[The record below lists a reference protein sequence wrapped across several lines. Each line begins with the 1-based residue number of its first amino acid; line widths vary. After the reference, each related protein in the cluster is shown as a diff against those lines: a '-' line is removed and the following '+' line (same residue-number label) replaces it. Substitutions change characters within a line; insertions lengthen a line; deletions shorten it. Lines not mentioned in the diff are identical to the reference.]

1 MTTSGNESLL
11 ILLVVLSTVLGAVLY
26 VWTALALAGLFRKT
40 DEEPWQ
46 GWVPV
51 LNIAVVLRIAGFSPW
66 LVLIGLVPV
75 AGPVVVYVLLVM
87 AAHRIGR
94 GFGVGPGMT
103 VLAALLFVV
112 WASILGLGPARW
124 REERTAEVAPPP
136 WVFTPPLSDSDQ
148 QDDPVLGVRRTP
160 EPAAPPTLATP
171 TLSARHFSPEP
182 LAASGEAAPERE
194 PEPTDLQPSPWAPPS
209 PFAPTEAPA
218 AGAPAAAAPAAD
230 ESAAHE
236 RATHDAGLSA
246 AAASDAP
253 APASVA
259 ADADPVA
266 ALFAP
271 AAEQAAPA
279 PAPAAAAETAPL
291 AEPVAPAAPSAI
303 SSQPQAP
310 APAQPE
316 ARPAFSEPAPRE
328 AREPILRDPA
338 PAAET
343 RADADSAGAVEE
355 ADDDGS
361 DDARWPSEIDDVSA
375 ISPSPFPSRAASDR
389 PGVIPSFADPDSA
402 AGVGAGRRTWD
413 AVPATPIA
421 RRAFARTPDE
431 FPELSD
437 EVSAVASA
445 PAAGAPR
452 TAEAAVPA
460 QLRRAEGPDDGE
472 IDHTVVVARRRVYW
486 QLVLPDGEVMPLTG
500 DVAIVG
506 RQPAPD
512 PAYPRAQLVAIEDR
526 TRTVSKTH
534 ARLELRSGLWHITDL
549 HSTNGV
555 VLTNFLG
562 TEIELEPGSDAP
574 AGERF
579 LLGDAELRIER
590 PGT

>member
-51 LNIAVVLRIAGFSPW
+51 LNIAVVLRIGGFSPW

-75 AGPVVVYVLLVM
+75 AGPIVVYVLLVM

-124 REERTAEVAPPP
+124 REERAAEVAPPP
-136 WVFTPPLSDSDQ
+136 WVFTPPLSDAEQ
-148 QDDPVLGVRRTP
+148 QDAPGLGVRRTP

-209 PFAPTEAPA
+209 PFAPAEVPA
-218 AGAPAAAAPAAD
+218 AGAAVAAPPAVDEPAAVAP
-230 ESAAHE
+230 
-236 RATHDAGLSA
+236 G
-246 AAASDAP
+246 AP
-253 APASVA
+253 APASVP
-259 ADADPVA
+259 ADPGADPVA
-266 ALFAP
+266 VLFAP
-271 AAEQAAPA
+271 AAEQAARPAAPAEPA
-279 PAPAAAAETAPL
+279 PPAAAAESAM
-291 AEPVAPAAPSAI
+291 AAAPPA
-303 SSQPQAP
+303 QPP
-310 APAQPE
+310 APAEPE

-343 RADADSAGAVEE
+343 RTEAASAGAAGD

-402 AGVGAGRRTWD
+402 AGMGSGRRTWD

-445 PAAGAPR
+445 PAAGEPR

-460 QLRRAEGPDDGE
+460 QLRRAEVPDDGE

-486 QLVLPDGEVMPLTG
+486 QLVLPDGEVAPLTG

>member
-1 MTTSGNESLL
+1 MTTSANESLL

-66 LVLIGLVPV
+66 LVLIGLFPV
-75 AGPVVVYVLLVM
+75 AGPLVVYVLLVIS
-87 AAHRIGR
+87 ANRIGR

-124 REERTAEVAPPP
+124 RQERTAEVTPPP
-136 WVFTPPLSDSDQ
+136 WVFTPPLSESE
-148 QDDPVLGVRRTP
+148 QDDPQTRSPRAP

-182 LAASGEAAPERE
+182 LAASGEAVAERE
-194 PEPTDLQPSPWAPPS
+194 ETPTGLQPSPWAPPS
-209 PFAPTEAPA
+209 PFAPAAVPEPA
-218 AGAPAAAAPAAD
+218 ADLSTPTTAPAAAVVPF
-230 ESAAHE
+230 
-236 RATHDAGLSA
+236 AGDA
-246 AAASDAP
+246 AAVEPEPEPEPERDS
-253 APASVA
+253 
-259 ADADPVA
+259 PVA
-266 ALFAP
+266 STEGAP
-271 AAEQAAPA
+271 VD
-279 PAPAAAAETAPL
+279 
-291 AEPVAPAAPSAI
+291 EP
-303 SSQPQAP
+303 QPDR
-310 APAQPE
+310 
-316 ARPAFSEPAPRE
+316 RPAFSEPAPRE
-328 AREPILRDPA
+328 AREPILREPA

-343 RADADSAGAVEE
+343 RPEPADVASESSD

-389 PGVIPSFADPDSA
+389 PGVVPSFADPDA
-402 AGVGAGRRTWD
+402 ASGLGAGRRTWD

-460 QLRRAEGPDDGE
+460 QLRRAEGPDDGD

-486 QLVLPDGEVMPLTG
+486 QLVLPDGEIAPLTG

-512 PAYPRAQLVAIEDR
+512 PEYPRAQLVAIEDS

-590 PGT
+590 PGA

>member
-1 MTTSGNESLL
+1 MTTSANESLL

-66 LVLIGLVPV
+66 LVLIGLFPV
-75 AGPVVVYVLLVM
+75 AGPLVVYVLLVIS
-87 AAHRIGR
+87 AHRIGR

-103 VLAALLFVV
+103 VLAALIFVV

-124 REERTAEVAPPP
+124 RQERTAEVAPPP
-136 WVFTPPLSDSDQ
+136 WVFTPPLSESE
-148 QDDPVLGVRRTP
+148 QDDPQMRSPRAP

-182 LAASGEAAPERE
+182 LAASGEAVAERE
-194 PEPTDLQPSPWAPPS
+194 ETPTGLQPSPWAPPS
-209 PFAPTEAPA
+209 PFAPAAVAEPVTTDPSAPA
-218 AGAPAAAAPAAD
+218 TAPADAVVPPAAYAPAVEPEPEPELAPGA
-230 ESAAHE
+230 EPAPAVE
-236 RATHDAGLSA
+236 PR
-246 AAASDAP
+246 AAASASAELDSPVASTEGAPVDAP
-253 APASVA
+253 
-259 ADADPVA
+259 
-266 ALFAP
+266 
-271 AAEQAAPA
+271 
-279 PAPAAAAETAPL
+279 
-291 AEPVAPAAPSAI
+291 
-303 SSQPQAP
+303 QPDS
-310 APAQPE
+310 
-316 ARPAFSEPAPRE
+316 RPAFSEPAPRE
-328 AREPILRDPA
+328 AREPILREPA

-343 RADADSAGAVEE
+343 RPEPADVASESSD

-389 PGVIPSFADPDSA
+389 PGVVPSFADPDA
-402 AGVGAGRRTWD
+402 ASGLGAGRRTWD

-452 TAEAAVPA
+452 TAEGAVPA
-460 QLRRAEGPDDGE
+460 QLRRAEGPDDGD

-486 QLVLPDGEVMPLTG
+486 QLVLPDGEIAPLTG

-512 PAYPRAQLVAIEDR
+512 PEYPRAQLVAIEDS

-590 PGT
+590 PGA

>member
-1 MTTSGNESLL
+1 MNRDGGDGASRALSWDAMTTSGNESLL

-46 GWVPV
+46 GWVPL
-51 LNIAVVLRIAGFSPW
+51 LNIAVVLRIGGFSPW

-75 AGPVVVYVLLVM
+75 LGPLAVYVLLVM

-94 GFGVGPGMT
+94 GFGAGPGMT

-124 REERTAEVAPPP
+124 RGEQAAEVTAPP
-136 WVFTPPLSDSDQ
+136 WVFTPPLSESEPQ
-148 QDDPVLGVRRTP
+148 RDPQFRPARSP
-160 EPAAPPTLATP
+160 EPAAPPTLASP

-182 LAASGEAAPERE
+182 HAASGEADAAAVPERE
-194 PEPTDLQPSPWAPPS
+194 EAPTDLQPSPWAPPS
-209 PFAPTEAPA
+209 PFAPAATTPASSTPDVSAPA
-218 AGAPAAAAPAAD
+218 PDRSRSATEPAAEPAAPDVHPVEPEPVAAEPAAASSP
-230 ESAAHE
+230 
-236 RATHDAGLSA
+236 
-246 AAASDAP
+246 
-253 APASVA
+253 
-259 ADADPVA
+259 
-266 ALFAP
+266 
-271 AAEQAAPA
+271 EQ
-279 PAPAAAAETAPL
+279 
-291 AEPVAPAAPSAI
+291 
-303 SSQPQAP
+303 QPDD

-328 AREPILRDPA
+328 AREPILREPA
-338 PAAET
+338 PQVET
-343 RADADSAGAVEE
+343 RPDEDAAIRDADTDE
-355 ADDDGS
+355 DGS

-389 PGVIPSFADPDSA
+389 PGVVPSFADPDSA
-402 AGVGAGRRTWD
+402 SGFGAGRRTWD
-413 AVPATPIA
+413 AVSATPIA

-460 QLRRAEGPDDGE
+460 QLRRAEVSDDGD

-486 QLVLPDGEVMPLTG
+486 QLVLPDGEIAPLTG

-590 PGT
+590 PGA

>member
-1 MTTSGNESLL
+1 MTTSANESLL

-51 LNIAVVLRIAGFSPW
+51 LNIAVVLRIAEFSPW
-66 LVLIGLVPV
+66 LVLIGLFPV
-75 AGPVVVYVLLVM
+75 AGPLVVYVLLVIS
-87 AAHRIGR
+87 ANRIGR

-124 REERTAEVAPPP
+124 RQERTAEVTPPP
-136 WVFTPPLSDSDQ
+136 WVFTPPLSESE
-148 QDDPVLGVRRTP
+148 QDDPQMRSPRAP
-160 EPAAPPTLATP
+160 EPTAPPTLATP

-182 LAASGEAAPERE
+182 LAASGEAVAERE
-194 PEPTDLQPSPWAPPS
+194 ETPTGLQPSPWAPPS
-209 PFAPTEAPA
+209 PFAPAAVPEPA
-218 AGAPAAAAPAAD
+218 ADLSTPTTAPAAAVVPFAGDAAAVEPEPEPEPGREPQLAPGSEPAPAV
-230 ESAAHE
+230 EP
-236 RATHDAGLSA
+236 R
-246 AAASDAP
+246 AAAS
-253 APASVA
+253 ASA
-259 ADADPVA
+259 ERDSPVA
-266 ALFAP
+266 STEGAP
-271 AAEQAAPA
+271 VD
-279 PAPAAAAETAPL
+279 
-291 AEPVAPAAPSAI
+291 EP
-303 SSQPQAP
+303 QPDR
-310 APAQPE
+310 
-316 ARPAFSEPAPRE
+316 RPAFSEPAPRE
-328 AREPILRDPA
+328 AREPILREPA

-343 RADADSAGAVEE
+343 RPEPADVASESSD

-389 PGVIPSFADPDSA
+389 PGVVPSFADPDA
-402 AGVGAGRRTWD
+402 ASGLGAGRRTWD

-460 QLRRAEGPDDGE
+460 QLRRAEGPDDGD

-486 QLVLPDGEVMPLTG
+486 QLVLPDGEIAPLTG

-512 PAYPRAQLVAIEDR
+512 PEYPRAQLVAIEDS

-590 PGT
+590 PGA

>member
-1 MTTSGNESLL
+1 MTTSGNEPLL
-11 ILLVVLSTVLGAVLY
+11 ILLVVLSAVLGAVLY
-26 VWTALALAGLFRKT
+26 VWTALALAALFRKV
-40 DEEPWQ
+40 DEEAWQ

-51 LNIAVVLRIAGFSPW
+51 LNVAVVLRIAGFSPW
-66 LVLIGLVPV
+66 LVLVGLIPV
-75 AGPVVVYVLLVM
+75 AGWLALYALLVV

-94 GFGVGPGMT
+94 QFAVGAGMT

-124 REERTAEVAPPP
+124 RGARTAASPPP
-136 WVFTPPLSDSDQ
+136 WAFTPPLSEGERADELTHDAPGPAAAGSV
-148 QDDPVLGVRRTP
+148 PG
-160 EPAAPPTLATP
+160 PAAPPTLASP
-171 TLSARHFSPEP
+171 VLSARHFSPAP
-182 LAASGEAAPERE
+182 FASSGEADEPERLRE
-194 PEPTDLQPSPWAPPS
+194 ETPAELQPSPWAPPP
-209 PFAPTEAPA
+209 PFAPRE
-218 AGAPAAAAPAAD
+218 AD
-230 ESAAHE
+230 EPLAA
-236 RATHDAGLSA
+236 T
-246 AAASDAP
+246 
-253 APASVA
+253 
-259 ADADPVA
+259 
-266 ALFAP
+266 
-271 AAEQAAPA
+271 PA
-279 PAPAAAAETAPL
+279 PAPSP
-291 AEPVAPAAPSAI
+291 PASPAPSAPRPAAD
-303 SSQPQAP
+303 SASDPELESEPESESTGDAEPLADSGPGAP
-310 APAQPE
+310 TADVSDAPPPGAADAASADPVPAD

-328 AREPILRDPA
+328 VRTPILREPA
-338 PAAET
+338 PAPAPSAPEP
-343 RADADSAGAVEE
+343 AVAAGAATPAARPAEPG
-355 ADDDGS
+355 DDDRP

-389 PGVIPSFADPDSA
+389 PGVIPSFADPDA
-402 AGVGAGRRTWD
+402 AAAYGPGRRTWD
-413 AVPATPIA
+413 AVPASPIA

-437 EVSAVASA
+437 EVSAVRGA

-460 QLRRAEGPDDGE
+460 QLRRAEGADEADV
-472 IDHTVVVARRRVYW
+472 DHTVVVSRRRVYW
-486 QLVLPDGEVMPLTG
+486 QLVLPDGEIAPLTG

-512 PAYPRAQLVAIEDR
+512 PAFPRAQLVAIDDR

-555 VLTNFLG
+555 VLTSFLG

-590 PGT
+590 PGV

>member
-1 MTTSGNESLL
+1 MTTSANESLL

-66 LVLIGLVPV
+66 LVLIGLFPV
-75 AGPVVVYVLLVM
+75 AGPLVVYVLLVIS
-87 AAHRIGR
+87 ANRIGR

-124 REERTAEVAPPP
+124 RQERTAEVTPPP
-136 WVFTPPLSDSDQ
+136 WVFTPPLSESE
-148 QDDPVLGVRRTP
+148 QDDPQTRSPRAP

-182 LAASGEAAPERE
+182 LAASGEAVAERE
-194 PEPTDLQPSPWAPPS
+194 ETPTDLQPSPWAPPS
-209 PFAPTEAPA
+209 PFAPAAVPEPVTTDPSTPATAP
-218 AGAPAAAAPAAD
+218 GATVVPPAAD
-230 ESAAHE
+230 
-236 RATHDAGLSA
+236 
-246 AAASDAP
+246 AP
-253 APASVA
+253 AVEPE
-259 ADADPVA
+259 
-266 ALFAP
+266 LAP
-271 AAEQAAPA
+271 RPEPA
-279 PAPAAAAETAPL
+279 PAPAVEPRAAASAP
-291 AEPVAPAAPSAI
+291 AERDSPVAPTAGAPVAEP
-303 SSQPQAP
+303 QPDS
-310 APAQPE
+310 
-316 ARPAFSEPAPRE
+316 RPAFSEPAPRE
-328 AREPILRDPA
+328 AREPILREPA
-338 PAAET
+338 PAAEV
-343 RADADSAGAVEE
+343 RADSAGAASEGAD

-389 PGVIPSFADPDSA
+389 PGVVPSFADPDA
-402 AGVGAGRRTWD
+402 ASGLGAGRRTWD

-452 TAEAAVPA
+452 TAEGAVPA
-460 QLRRAEGPDDGE
+460 QLRRAEGPDDGD

-486 QLVLPDGEVMPLTG
+486 QLVLPDGEIAPLTG

-512 PAYPRAQLVAIEDR
+512 PEYPRAQLVAIEDS

-590 PGT
+590 PGA

>member
-1 MTTSGNESLL
+1 MTTSANESLL

-66 LVLIGLVPV
+66 LVLIGLFPV
-75 AGPVVVYVLLVM
+75 AGPLVVYALLVIS
-87 AAHRIGR
+87 AHRIGR

-124 REERTAEVAPPP
+124 RQERTAEVTPPP
-136 WVFTPPLSDSDQ
+136 WAFTPPLSESE
-148 QDDPVLGVRRTP
+148 QDDPQMRSPRAP

-182 LAASGEAAPERE
+182 LAASGEAVADRE
-194 PEPTDLQPSPWAPPS
+194 ETPTGLQPSPWAPPS
-209 PFAPTEAPA
+209 PFAPAAVAEPVTTDPSAPA
-218 AGAPAAAAPAAD
+218 TAPADAVVPPAAYAPAVEPEPELAPRP
-230 ESAAHE
+230 EPAPAVE
-236 RATHDAGLSA
+236 PR
-246 AAASDAP
+246 AAAS
-253 APASVA
+253 ASA
-259 ADADPVA
+259 ELDSPVA
-266 ALFAP
+266 STEGAP
-271 AAEQAAPA
+271 VD
-279 PAPAAAAETAPL
+279 
-291 AEPVAPAAPSAI
+291 EP
-303 SSQPQAP
+303 QPDS
-310 APAQPE
+310 
-316 ARPAFSEPAPRE
+316 RPAFSEPAPRE
-328 AREPILRDPA
+328 AREPILREPA

-343 RADADSAGAVEE
+343 RPEPADVASESSD

-389 PGVIPSFADPDSA
+389 PGVVPSFADPDA
-402 AGVGAGRRTWD
+402 ASGLGAGRRTWD

-452 TAEAAVPA
+452 TAEGAVPA
-460 QLRRAEGPDDGE
+460 QLRRAEGPDDGD

-486 QLVLPDGEVMPLTG
+486 QLVLPDGEIAPLTG

-512 PAYPRAQLVAIEDR
+512 PEYPRAQLVAIEDS

-590 PGT
+590 PGA

>member
-1 MTTSGNESLL
+1 MTTSANESLL

-66 LVLIGLVPV
+66 LVLIGLFPV
-75 AGPVVVYVLLVM
+75 AGPLVVYVLLVIS
-87 AAHRIGR
+87 ANRIGR

-124 REERTAEVAPPP
+124 RQERTADVAPPP
-136 WVFTPPLSDSDQ
+136 WVFTPPLSETDP
-148 QDDPVLGVRRTP
+148 DDAQARSPRAP

-182 LAASGEAAPERE
+182 LAASGEAVAERE
-194 PEPTDLQPSPWAPPS
+194 ETPTGLQPSPWAPPS
-209 PFAPTEAPA
+209 PFAPAAVPEPA
-218 AGAPAAAAPAAD
+218 ADRSTSAPVAGDAPSRPELVVGTPAAAAVP
-230 ESAAHE
+230 
-236 RATHDAGLSA
+236 
-246 AAASDAP
+246 
-253 APASVA
+253 
-259 ADADPVA
+259 
-266 ALFAP
+266 
-271 AAEQAAPA
+271 PA
-279 PAPAAAAETAPL
+279 PAPAASEPERAPESAPDLEPESEPRAAASAS
-291 AEPVAPAAPSAI
+291 AERDSPVASTEGAPVDEP
-303 SSQPQAP
+303 QPDR
-310 APAQPE
+310 
-316 ARPAFSEPAPRE
+316 RPAFSEPAPRE
-328 AREPILRDPA
+328 AREPILREPA
-338 PAAET
+338 PAAEV
-343 RADADSAGAVEE
+343 RADSAGAASEGAD

-389 PGVIPSFADPDSA
+389 PGVVPSFADPDA
-402 AGVGAGRRTWD
+402 ASGLGAGRRTWD

-460 QLRRAEGPDDGE
+460 QLRRAEGPDDGD

-486 QLVLPDGEVMPLTG
+486 QLVLPDGEIAPLTG

-512 PAYPRAQLVAIEDR
+512 PEYPRAQLVAIEDS

-590 PGT
+590 PGA

>member
-1 MTTSGNESLL
+1 MTTSANESLL

-66 LVLIGLVPV
+66 LVLIGLFPV
-75 AGPVVVYVLLVM
+75 AGPLVVYVLLVIS
-87 AAHRIGR
+87 ANRIGR

-124 REERTAEVAPPP
+124 RQERTAEVTPPP
-136 WVFTPPLSDSDQ
+136 WVFTPPLSETDP
-148 QDDPVLGVRRTP
+148 DDAQARSPRAP

-182 LAASGEAAPERE
+182 LAASGEAVAERKE
-194 PEPTDLQPSPWAPPS
+194 TPTDLQPSPWAPPS
-209 PFAPTEAPA
+209 PFAPAAVPEPVTTDPSTPATAPGATDVPPAGDAAAVEPEPEPEPEPERDSPVASTE
-218 AGAPAAAAPAAD
+218 GAPVD
-230 ESAAHE
+230 E
-236 RATHDAGLSA
+236 
-246 AAASDAP
+246 P
-253 APASVA
+253 
-259 ADADPVA
+259 
-266 ALFAP
+266 
-271 AAEQAAPA
+271 
-279 PAPAAAAETAPL
+279 
-291 AEPVAPAAPSAI
+291 
-303 SSQPQAP
+303 QPDR
-310 APAQPE
+310 
-316 ARPAFSEPAPRE
+316 RPAFSEPAPRE
-328 AREPILRDPA
+328 AREPILREPA

-343 RADADSAGAVEE
+343 RPEPADVASESSN

-389 PGVIPSFADPDSA
+389 PGVVPSFADPDA
-402 AGVGAGRRTWD
+402 ASGLGAGRRTWD

-460 QLRRAEGPDDGE
+460 QLRRAEGPDDGD

-486 QLVLPDGEVMPLTG
+486 QLVLPDGEIAPLTG

-512 PAYPRAQLVAIEDR
+512 PEYPRAQLVAIEDS

-590 PGT
+590 PGA

>member
-1 MTTSGNESLL
+1 MTTSANESLL

-66 LVLIGLVPV
+66 LVLIGLFPV
-75 AGPVVVYVLLVM
+75 AGPLVVYVLLVIS
-87 AAHRIGR
+87 ANRIGR

-124 REERTAEVAPPP
+124 RQERTADVAPPP
-136 WVFTPPLSDSDQ
+136 WVFTPPLSETDP
-148 QDDPVLGVRRTP
+148 DDAQARSPRAP

-182 LAASGEAAPERE
+182 LAASGEAVAERE
-194 PEPTDLQPSPWAPPS
+194 ETPTGLQPSPWAPPS
-209 PFAPTEAPA
+209 PFAPAAVPEPA
-218 AGAPAAAAPAAD
+218 ADLSTPTTAPAAAVVPF
-230 ESAAHE
+230 
-236 RATHDAGLSA
+236 AGDA
-246 AAASDAP
+246 AAVEPEPEPEPERDS
-253 APASVA
+253 
-259 ADADPVA
+259 PVA
-266 ALFAP
+266 STEGAP
-271 AAEQAAPA
+271 VD
-279 PAPAAAAETAPL
+279 
-291 AEPVAPAAPSAI
+291 EP
-303 SSQPQAP
+303 QPDR
-310 APAQPE
+310 
-316 ARPAFSEPAPRE
+316 RPAFSEPAPRE
-328 AREPILRDPA
+328 AREPILREPA

-343 RADADSAGAVEE
+343 RPEPADVASESSD

-389 PGVIPSFADPDSA
+389 PGVVPSFADPDA
-402 AGVGAGRRTWD
+402 ASGLGAGRRTWD

-460 QLRRAEGPDDGE
+460 QLRRAEGPDDGD

-486 QLVLPDGEVMPLTG
+486 QLVLPDGEIAPLTG

-512 PAYPRAQLVAIEDR
+512 PEYPRAQLVAIEDS

-590 PGT
+590 PGA

>member
-1 MTTSGNESLL
+1 MTTSANESLL

-66 LVLIGLVPV
+66 LVLIGLFPV
-75 AGPVVVYVLLVM
+75 AGPLVVYALLVIS
-87 AAHRIGR
+87 AHRIGR

-124 REERTAEVAPPP
+124 RQERTAEVTPPP
-136 WVFTPPLSDSDQ
+136 WAFTPPLSESE
-148 QDDPVLGVRRTP
+148 QDDPQMRSPRAP

-182 LAASGEAAPERE
+182 LAASGEAVAERE
-194 PEPTDLQPSPWAPPS
+194 ETPTGLQPSPWAPPS
-209 PFAPTEAPA
+209 PFAPAAVAEPVTTDPSAPA
-218 AGAPAAAAPAAD
+218 TAPADAVVPPAAYAPAVEPEPELAPRP
-230 ESAAHE
+230 EPAPAVE
-236 RATHDAGLSA
+236 PR
-246 AAASDAP
+246 AAAS
-253 APASVA
+253 ASA
-259 ADADPVA
+259 ELDSPVA
-266 ALFAP
+266 STEGAP
-271 AAEQAAPA
+271 VD
-279 PAPAAAAETAPL
+279 
-291 AEPVAPAAPSAI
+291 EP
-303 SSQPQAP
+303 QPDS
-310 APAQPE
+310 
-316 ARPAFSEPAPRE
+316 RPAFSEPAPRE
-328 AREPILRDPA
+328 AREPILREPA

-343 RADADSAGAVEE
+343 RPEPADVASESSD

-389 PGVIPSFADPDSA
+389 PGVVPSFADPDA
-402 AGVGAGRRTWD
+402 ASGLGAGRRTWD

-452 TAEAAVPA
+452 TAEGAVPA
-460 QLRRAEGPDDGE
+460 QLRRAEGPDDGD

-486 QLVLPDGEVMPLTG
+486 QLVLPDGEIAPLTG

-512 PAYPRAQLVAIEDR
+512 PEYPRAQLVAIEDS

-590 PGT
+590 PGA

>member
-1 MTTSGNESLL
+1 MTTSANESLL

-66 LVLIGLVPV
+66 LVLIGLFPV
-75 AGPVVVYVLLVM
+75 AGPLVVYVLLVIS
-87 AAHRIGR
+87 ANRIGR

-124 REERTAEVAPPP
+124 RQERTAEVTPPP
-136 WVFTPPLSDSDQ
+136 WVFTPPLSESE
-148 QDDPVLGVRRTP
+148 QDDPQTRSPRAP

-182 LAASGEAAPERE
+182 LAASGEAVAERE
-194 PEPTDLQPSPWAPPS
+194 ETPTGLQPSPWAPPS
-209 PFAPTEAPA
+209 PFAPAAVPEPA
-218 AGAPAAAAPAAD
+218 ADLSTPTTAPAAAVVPF
-230 ESAAHE
+230 
-236 RATHDAGLSA
+236 AGDA
-246 AAASDAP
+246 AAVEPEPEPEPEPERDS
-253 APASVA
+253 
-259 ADADPVA
+259 PVA
-266 ALFAP
+266 STEGAP
-271 AAEQAAPA
+271 VD
-279 PAPAAAAETAPL
+279 
-291 AEPVAPAAPSAI
+291 EP
-303 SSQPQAP
+303 QPDR
-310 APAQPE
+310 
-316 ARPAFSEPAPRE
+316 RPAFSEPAPRE
-328 AREPILRDPA
+328 AREPILREPA

-343 RADADSAGAVEE
+343 RPEPADVASESSD

-389 PGVIPSFADPDSA
+389 PGVVPSFADPDA
-402 AGVGAGRRTWD
+402 ASGLGAGRRTWD

-460 QLRRAEGPDDGE
+460 QLRRAEGPDDGD

-486 QLVLPDGEVMPLTG
+486 QLVLPDGEIAPLTG

-512 PAYPRAQLVAIEDR
+512 PEYPRAQLVAIEDN

-590 PGT
+590 PGA

>member
-1 MTTSGNESLL
+1 MTTSANESLL

-66 LVLIGLVPV
+66 LVLIGLFPV
-75 AGPVVVYVLLVM
+75 AGPLVVYVLLVIS
-87 AAHRIGR
+87 ANRIGR

-124 REERTAEVAPPP
+124 RQERTAEVTPPP
-136 WVFTPPLSDSDQ
+136 WVFTPPLSESE
-148 QDDPVLGVRRTP
+148 QDDPQMRSPRAP
-160 EPAAPPTLATP
+160 EPTAPPTLATP

-182 LAASGEAAPERE
+182 LAASGEAVAERE
-194 PEPTDLQPSPWAPPS
+194 ETPTGLQPSPWAPPS
-209 PFAPTEAPA
+209 PFAPAAVPEPA
-218 AGAPAAAAPAAD
+218 ADLSTPTTAPAAAVVPF
-230 ESAAHE
+230 
-236 RATHDAGLSA
+236 AGDA
-246 AAASDAP
+246 AAVEPEPEPEPERDS
-253 APASVA
+253 
-259 ADADPVA
+259 PVA
-266 ALFAP
+266 STEGAP
-271 AAEQAAPA
+271 VD
-279 PAPAAAAETAPL
+279 
-291 AEPVAPAAPSAI
+291 EP
-303 SSQPQAP
+303 QPDR
-310 APAQPE
+310 
-316 ARPAFSEPAPRE
+316 RPAFSEPAPRE
-328 AREPILRDPA
+328 AREPILREPA

-343 RADADSAGAVEE
+343 RPEPADVASESSD

-389 PGVIPSFADPDSA
+389 PGVVPSFADPDA
-402 AGVGAGRRTWD
+402 ASGLGAGRRTWD

-460 QLRRAEGPDDGE
+460 QLRRAEGPDDGD

-486 QLVLPDGEVMPLTG
+486 QLVLPDGEIAPLTG

-512 PAYPRAQLVAIEDR
+512 PEYPRAQLVAIEDS

-590 PGT
+590 PGA